1 MFKHKEKMSFKLPTS
16 LEIKLAALY
25 KLFETRV
32 LPTCL
37 LATIKGHVTAVA
49 GHFLIGRRTVRSSEL
64 PPRKLSKIEFVIM
77 WSLLLV

>member
-1 MFKHKEKMSFKLPTS
+1 MFKHKEKMSFNLPTS

-32 LPTCL
+32 LSTCL

-64 PPRKLSKIEFVIM
+64 PRKLSTIESVIM